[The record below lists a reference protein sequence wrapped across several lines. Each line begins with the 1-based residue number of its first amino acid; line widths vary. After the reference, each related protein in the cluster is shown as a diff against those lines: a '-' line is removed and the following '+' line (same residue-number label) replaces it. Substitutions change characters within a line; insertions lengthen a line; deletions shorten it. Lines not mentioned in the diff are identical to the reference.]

1 MTSNDYDILII
12 GGGLVGASLAC
23 ALGNQPGLRIGLIE
37 AAPWAAAA
45 PSMPVTASA
54 ACMAA
59 LQLPATAALVHPG
72 TAQDEGC
79 PEPPASIPSSYDDRS
94 IALAYGTRRIFEGMG
109 LWPLLADSTSP
120 IKKIHVSDRGHAG
133 VTRLDCADEGVDA
146 MGYVVVSRVLG
157 QMLARALRNVPN
169 VDLICPALLTGIA
182 INSSGAQIVIDQAGT
197 QRTLTAQLVVAADG
211 GKSSVRER
219 LGIASTTWDYHQT
232 AIITNITPQ
241 YHHNQTAYERF
252 TENGPLAM
260 LPMNDSRCAVVWT
273 VASGQAA
280 NIMRMDDDEFRH
292 GLQTAFGYRLGK
304 LQKVGMRH
312 AYPLALTAAREH
324 VRPHL
329 AIIGNAAHTLHPI
342 AGQGFNLGLRDVAA
356 LAQIVVDARRTG
368 RGIGSMDVLADYAD
382 WRRHDQRRA
391 IAFTDSLIRIFTNPL
406 APFVVGRNLGLVA
419 VDLLPPLKHILARQT
434 MGLVGKLPRLARGL
448 GL

>member
-1 MTSNDYDILII
+1 MATSDYDILII
-12 GGGLVGASLAC
+12 GGGMVGASLAC

-37 AAPWAAAA
+37 ATSIHTAA
-45 PSMPVTASA
+45 PD
-54 ACMAA
+54 MAI
-59 LQLPATAALVHPG
+59 
-72 TAQDEGC
+72 
-79 PEPPASIPSSYDDRS
+79 PPSYDDRS

-120 IKKIHVSDRGHAG
+120 IKKIHVSDRGHFG
-133 VTRLDCADEGVDA
+133 VTRLNCADEGVEA

-157 QMLARALRNVPN
+157 QILARALAKLSNVE
-169 VDLICPALLTGIA
+169 LICPALLTDLT
-182 INSSGAQIVIDQAGT
+182 INATLTAKGVAQVTVIDQIRDQAGAHIESE
-197 QRTLTAQLVVAADG
+197 RTLTAQLVVAADG
-211 GKSSVRER
+211 GKSAVRER

-241 YHHNQTAYERF
+241 HHHAQTAYERF
-252 TENGPLAM
+252 THTGPIAM
-260 LPMNDSRCAVVWT
+260 LPINDNRCAVVWT
-273 VASGQAA
+273 VASDAAA
-280 NIMRMDDDEFRH
+280 NIMRMDDDTFRH
-292 GLQTAFGYRLGK
+292 ALQAAFGYRLGK
-304 LQKVGMRH
+304 LQKVGTRH

-356 LAQIVVDARRTG
+356 LAQIVVDARRAG
-368 RGIGSMDVLADYAD
+368 RDIGSMEVLADYAD
-382 WRRHDQRRA
+382 WRRNDQRRA
-391 IAFTDSLIRIFTNPL
+391 IAFTDSLVRIFTNPL
-406 APFVVGRNLGLVA
+406 TPFTLGRNLGLVA

>member
-1 MTSNDYDILII
+1 MTTHDYDILII
-12 GGGLVGASLAC
+12 GGGMVGASLAC
-23 ALGNQPGLRIGLIE
+23 ALGNQSGLRIGLIE
-37 AAPWAAAA
+37 ATPLAVSAPAA
-45 PSMPVTASA
+45 PAP
-54 ACMAA
+54 
-59 LQLPATAALVHPG
+59 
-72 TAQDEGC
+72 
-79 PEPPASIPSSYDDRS
+79 IPSSYDDRS

-120 IKKIHVSDRGHAG
+120 IKKIHVSDRGHFG

-146 MGYVVVSRVLG
+146 LGYVVVSRVLG
-157 QMLARALRNVPN
+157 QTLARALADVPN
-169 VDLICPALLTGIA
+169 VDLICPALLTDIT
-182 INSSGAQIVIDQAGT
+182 INASHAQVAIDQADIR
-197 QRTLTAQLVVAADG
+197 RTLTAQLVVAADG
-211 GKSSVRER
+211 GKSVVRER

-241 YHHNQTAYERF
+241 HNHAQTAYERF
-252 TENGPLAM
+252 THTGPIAM
-260 LPMNDSRCAVVWT
+260 LPMSDNRCAVVWT
-273 VASGQAA
+273 VASDQAA
-280 NIMRMDDDEFRH
+280 NIMCMDDNEFRH

-304 LQKVGMRH
+304 LQKVGARH

-356 LAQIVVDARRTG
+356 LAQIVVDARAACRD
-368 RGIGSMDVLADYAD
+368 IGSIDVLTDYAD

-391 IAFTDSLIRIFTNPL
+391 IAFTDSLVRIFTNPL
-406 APFVVGRNLGLVA
+406 TPFALGRNLGLVA
-419 VDLLPPLKHILARQT
+419 VDLLPPLKHLLARQT

-448 GL
+448 RL

>member
-1 MTSNDYDILII
+1 MTASDYDILII
-12 GGGLVGASLAC
+12 GGGMVGASLAC
-23 ALGNQPGLRIGLIE
+23 ALGNQPDLRIGLIE
-37 AAPWAAAA
+37 AAPFG
-45 PSMPVTASA
+45 TA
-54 ACMAA
+54 
-59 LQLPATAALVHPG
+59 PATCMEALVSQEAGCRERP
-72 TAQDEGC
+72 TA
-79 PEPPASIPSSYDDRS
+79 IPSSYDDRS

-120 IKKIHVSDRGHAG
+120 IKKIRVSDRGHFG
-133 VTRLDCADEGVDA
+133 VTRLNCADEGVDA

-157 QMLARALRNVPN
+157 QTLARALANVPN
-169 VDLICPALLTGIA
+169 VDLICPALLTDIA

-211 GKSSVRER
+211 GKSAVRER
-219 LGIASTTWDYHQT
+219 LGIASTTWDYQQT

-241 YHHNQTAYERF
+241 HNHAQTAYERF
-252 TENGPLAM
+252 TETGPIAM
-260 LPMNDSRCAVVWT
+260 LPMSDNRCAVVWT
-273 VASGQAA
+273 VASDQAA
-280 NIMRMDDDEFRH
+280 NIMRMDDDEFRD
-292 GLQTAFGYRLGK
+292 GLQAAFGYRLGK
-304 LQKVGMRH
+304 LQKVGTRR

-324 VRPHL
+324 VRPRL

-356 LAQIVVDARRTG
+356 LAQIVVDARRGG
-368 RGIGSMDVLADYAD
+368 RDIGAMEVLADYAD

-406 APFVVGRNLGLVA
+406 APFTLGRNLGLVA

-448 GL
+448 AL